1 MIFATPLPLK
11 DQYNGTITLEEASQG
26 IALAID
32 NSKLLLKDARLLFD
46 NHSYPRAIAL
56 SVLAIEEAGKVYMI
70 KNLLLSTQ
78 RIHSLWKEL
87 RNHKSKNFH
96 WVFPM
101 LKRMGVTDEEV
112 IMSFTNKLSD
122 SAVFLDQ
129 LKQICFYTEAI
140 KVNGKCNWW
149 HPSVITDRATAKV
162 YLDIANEVVFDD
174 GILWTVEAL
183 GVFKSF
189 ASYEDGEVSYS
200 NILAYYQALF
210 DGGHITEDR
219 FKKIY
224 ANLIRL
230 NSKERI

>member
-1 MIFATPLPLK
+1 MIFGTPLPLK
-11 DQYNGTITLEEASQG
+11 DQYNGKITLEDASEG

-32 NSKLLLKDARLLFD
+32 NAKLLLKDARVLFA
-46 NHSYPRAIAL
+46 NQSYPRAIAL
-56 SVLAIEEAGKVYMI
+56 SILAIEEAGKVYMI

-101 LKRMGVTDEEV
+101 LKRMGITDAEV
-112 IMSFTNKLSD
+112 ILSFTNKSSD

-129 LKQICFYTEAI
+129 LKQICFYTEAV

-149 HPSVITDRATAKV
+149 HPSVITDRTTAEV

-183 GVFKSF
+183 AVFKSF
-189 ASYEDGEVSYS
+189 ASSEDGEVLYS
-200 NILAYYQALF
+200 NMLGYYQALF
-210 DGGHITEDR
+210 NGGHIGEDR
-219 FKKIY
+219 FKRIY
-224 ANLIRL
+224 ANLISL
-230 NSKERI
+230 NTKDGI